1 MNADVFPIVVSLHPE
16 KLLFGG
22 GRGRGPEFLSG
33 GAYKWHFTVTNNYGK
48 HCKFVNCNFRG
59 GSRGRVQGVR
69 TAFPPPPAEMTGGFL
84 IQLVFCEKKKN
95 YVAYWC
101 PDRIG
106 IWKCWFLRRGETGV
120 HGEKP
125 LGAKKRTNNKLNP
138 HARIRTRR
146 ATLVGGERSHHC
158 ATPIL
163 TRCADDELS
172 SQIIDVGVI
181 LHKGAYFRDWWNV
194 IDALVVTFNLASLI
208 LE

>member
-1 MNADVFPIVVSLHPE
+1 MYFRSLFLSAPKSCFSVGE
-16 KLLFGG
+16 GG
-22 GRGRGPEFLSG
+22 GGPGFLSG
-33 GAYKWHFTVTNNYGK
+33 GAYKWDFTVTNNYGK
-48 HCKFVNCNFRG
+48 HCKFVNCNFRD
-59 GSRGRVQGVR
+59 GSRGRVQGGAHR
-69 TAFPPPPAEMTGGFL
+69 LPPPPAEMTGGFL
-84 IQLVFCEKKKN
+84 IQLVFCEKKN

-194 IDALVVTFNLASLI
+194 IDALVVTFNLASLV

>member
-1 MNADVFPIVVSLHPE
+1 
-16 KLLFGG
+16 
-22 GRGRGPEFLSG
+22 
-33 GAYKWHFTVTNNYGK
+33 
-48 HCKFVNCNFRG
+48 
-59 GSRGRVQGVR
+59 
-69 TAFPPPPAEMTGGFL
+69 MTGGFL

>member
-1 MNADVFPIVVSLHPE
+1 M
-16 KLLFGG
+16 
-22 GRGRGPEFLSG
+22 
-33 GAYKWHFTVTNNYGK
+33 
-48 HCKFVNCNFRG
+48 
-59 GSRGRVQGVR
+59 R

-84 IQLVFCEKKKN
+84 IQLVFCEKKKLCGLLVSRSN
-95 YVAYWC
+95 WNLEVLVFKE
-101 PDRIG
+101 RG
-106 IWKCWFLRRGETGV
+106 NRSTRR
-120 HGEKP
+120 KP

>member
-1 MNADVFPIVVSLHPE
+1 MWFIGVQIELE
-16 KLLFGG
+16 FG
-22 GRGRGPEFLSG
+22 S
-33 GAYKWHFTVTNNYGK
+33 V
-48 HCKFVNCNFRG
+48 
-59 GSRGRVQGVR
+59 
-69 TAFPPPPAEMTGGFL
+69 
-84 IQLVFCEKKKN
+84 
-95 YVAYWC
+95 
-101 PDRIG
+101 
-106 IWKCWFLRRGETGV
+106 RGETGV

-125 LGAKKRTNNKLNP
+125 FGAKKRTNNKLNP

-146 ATLVGGERSHHC
+146 ATLLGGERSHHC

-172 SQIIDVGVI
+172 PQIIDVGVI